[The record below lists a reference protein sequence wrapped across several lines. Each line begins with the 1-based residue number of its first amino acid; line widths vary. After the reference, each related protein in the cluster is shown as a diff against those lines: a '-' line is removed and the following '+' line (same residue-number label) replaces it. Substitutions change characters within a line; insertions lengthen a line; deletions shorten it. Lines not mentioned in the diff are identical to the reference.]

1 MTPALTFTL
10 LLILPVLCA
19 ACVLLGAW
27 IQYRATR
34 RESPLPALP
43 QVRGE
48 PKDAPPGNEEDTQP
62 KPRRHR
68 L

>member
-1 MTPALTFTL
+1 MTPTLTFAL
-10 LLILPVLCA
+10 LLILPLLCA

-27 IQYRATR
+27 IQYRAGR
-34 RESPLPALP
+34 RESPLPPLP
-43 QVRGE
+43 QVRSE
-48 PKDAPPGNEEDTQP
+48 PKDAPPGNEEELP